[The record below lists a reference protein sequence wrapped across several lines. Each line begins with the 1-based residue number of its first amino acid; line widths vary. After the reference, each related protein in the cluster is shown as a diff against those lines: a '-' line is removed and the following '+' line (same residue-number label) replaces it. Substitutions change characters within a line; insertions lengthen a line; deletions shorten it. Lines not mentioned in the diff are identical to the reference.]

1 MKKSQLRR
9 LIRETIK
16 EQYPATG
23 GLGLGGSLLANWTS
37 ACTPG
42 PNCVEPTVQN
52 TTSFGTP
59 HLFLACPQGFQFEN
73 PNSPPSYS
81 ESSNYRHLIPIS
93 YCVPAVSGAGGDV
106 CEDFNQ
112 LGPEQQQQLCL
123 AYGNLTTSNPSLEA
137 IGENCCGAEWQP
149 NACEEFFQLPLAQQQ
164 QTCQESDPSTPIG
177 FALQNMCCSNMSVN
191 PPVTGSMASMPQ
203 LKPQNRQR

>member
-1 MKKSQLRR
+1 MKKSELRK

-59 HLFLACPQGFQFEN
+59 HLFLACPSGFQFEN

-93 YCVPAVSGAGGDV
+93 HCVPAASGAGGDV

-112 LGPEQQQQLCL
+112 LSPEQQQQLCL
-123 AYGNLTTSNPSLEA
+123 AYNNLTTSNPSLEA
-137 IGENCCGAEWQP
+137 IGENCCNNVIP
-149 NACEEFFQLPLAQQQ
+149 NV
-164 QTCQESDPSTPIG
+164 PSQGEGTG
-177 FALQNMCCSNMSVN
+177 SMS
-191 PPVTGSMASMPQ
+191 VTGSMASMPQ

>member
-16 EQYPATG
+16 EQIFSPP
-23 GLGLGGSLLANWTS
+23 GGSLLSNWTS

-73 PNSPPSYS
+73 PNSPPYYS
-81 ESSNYRHLIPIS
+81 ESSNYRHLTPIS
-93 YCVPAVSGAGGDV
+93 YCVPAASGAGGDV

-112 LGPEQQQQLCL
+112 LTGEQQQQLCQ
-123 AYGNLTTSNPSLEA
+123 AYNNMTNSNPSLEA

-149 NACEEFFQLPLAQQQ
+149 NACEEFFQLSLAQQQ
-164 QTCQESDPSTPIG
+164 QTCQDYPNNI
-177 FALQNMCCSNMSVN
+177 ALQTMCCSNMSVN